1 MAFLKANIAEL
12 RCRSVGLWS
21 KNEAST
27 ANLYNDY
34 HSALKKKKK
43 KSARSAAKSLD
54 CGVSMTMLF

>member
-34 HSALKKKKK
+34 HSALKKKKVP
-43 KSARSAAKSLD
+43 
-54 CGVSMTMLF
+54 GVLLSHLTVEYQ

>member
-27 ANLYNDY
+27 AKLYNDY
-34 HSALKKKKK
+34 HSAFKKKEKK
-43 KSARSAAKSLD
+43 KSARSALSHLT
-54 CGVSMTMLF
+54 VEYQ

>member
-43 KSARSAAKSLD
+43 KK
-54 CGVSMTMLF
+54 CQECC

>member
-43 KSARSAAKSLD
+43 KVP
-54 CGVSMTMLF
+54 GVLLSHLTVEYQ